1 MSNKVGRM
9 TSKTMYARVLGIAA
23 VLSCAS
29 LAGAGA
35 EATDAARLARAD
47 AVVRA
52 EMRVERIPGL
62 AIAIVDHGRVVLAR
76 GYGYA
81 NVEHSV
87 PVTVDTVFQSG
98 SVGKQFTAAAVMLLA
113 EDGRLSLDDPVTR
126 YLPEAPPGWSAI
138 RIRHLLT
145 HTAGIPD
152 YRTEALPADMRRSY
166 TEQELVRMVCA
177 SKLEFPP
184 GERFSYS
191 NPGYLLLGAIIG
203 RVVGRHYS
211 DVLGERVF
219 RPLGMKSAREI
230 DDADI
235 VMHRAAGYRLR
246 DGQLANQEWM
256 APENNKTADGS
267 LYLSI
272 SDMIAWDR
280 GLREGKILSAES
292 WRTVFTPVRLNSGR
306 AYPYGFGWNVET
318 LAGQTVESHS
328 GGSQGFET
336 YISRYLGD
344 DLSIIVLT
352 NLAVGDPARIA
363 RHVAAVLSDR
373 LALPARTPIGD
384 SEPARRVELERL
396 LRVGRAGGLTAADLP
411 HVRGGFLPDVPAAYR
426 STLEELGDLKTLSL
440 VARSPLGDDERSEY
454 LADFANGR
462 RVVVYSVD
470 PQGRTSDLDIS
481 EPD

>member
-1 MSNKVGRM
+1 M
-9 TSKTMYARVLGIAA
+9 TSKTVSVRALWVTFALAYT
-23 VLSCAS
+23 S
-29 LAGAGA
+29 LAGARP
-35 EATDAARLARAD
+35 EASHTARLARAD

-52 EMRVERIPGL
+52 EMRIEQIPGL
-62 AIAIVDHGRVVLAR
+62 AIAIVDRGKVVLAR

-81 NVEHSV
+81 NIEHSA
-87 PVTVDTVFQSG
+87 PVTVDTVFQSA
-98 SVGKQFTAAAVMLLA
+98 SVGKQFTAAAVMLLV

-126 YLPEAPPGWSAI
+126 YLPEAPPEWSAI

-152 YRTEALPADMRRSY
+152 YRTEVLPADSRRSY
-166 TEQELVRMVCA
+166 TEKELVQMVCA

-184 GERFSYS
+184 GARYSYS

-203 RVVGRHYS
+203 RVDGRHYS

-235 VMHRAAGYRLR
+235 IMHRAAGYRLR
-246 DGQLANQEWM
+246 KGLLANQEWI

-292 WRTVFTPVRLNSGR
+292 WRSVFAPVRLNSGR
-306 AYPYGFGWNVET
+306 TYPYGFGWSVEEF
-318 LAGQTVESHS
+318 AGQTVQSHS
-328 GGSQGFET
+328 GGSQGFAT

-352 NLAVGDPARIA
+352 NLAQGDPVRIA
-363 RHVAAVLSDR
+363 RRVAAVLSDR
-373 LALPARTPIGD
+373 LPLPIRTPIAD

-396 LRVGRAGGLTAADLP
+396 LRVGRAEGLTAADLP
-411 HVRGGFLPDVPAAYR
+411 HVRGGFAPDVAAQYR
-426 STLEELGDLKTLSL
+426 STLAELGDLKSLAL
-440 VARSPLGDDERSEY
+440 VARRTLGDDEYSEY
-454 LADFANGR
+454 LAAFAKGQ
-462 RVVVYSVD
+462 RVVAYTVD
-470 PQGRTSDLDIS
+470 PQGRASDLDIS

>member
-1 MSNKVGRM
+1 M
-9 TSKTMYARVLGIAA
+9 
-23 VLSCAS
+23 LSYAS
-29 LAGAGA
+29 LAGAD
-35 EATDAARLARAD
+35 TAADTAQPARVD

-52 EMRVERIPGL
+52 AMRAERIPGL
-62 AIAIVDHGRVVLAR
+62 GIAIVDHGKVILAR

-81 NVEHSV
+81 NVEHNA
-87 PVTVDTVFQSG
+87 PVTVDTVFQSA
-98 SVGKQFTAAAVMLLA
+98 SVGKQFTAAAAMLLV

-126 YLPEAPPGWSAI
+126 YLPEAPPAWSAI

-152 YRTEALPADMRRSY
+152 YRTEALAADMRRSY
-166 TEQELVRMVCA
+166 SEQEMVQMVCA

-191 NPGYLLLGAIIG
+191 NPGYLLLGVIIG
-203 RVVGRHYS
+203 RVAGHHYS

-235 VMHRAAGYRLR
+235 VMHRAAGYRLLK
-246 DGQLANQEWM
+246 GHLANQEWM

-280 GLREGKILSAES
+280 ALREGKILSTKS

-306 AYPYGFGWNVET
+306 TYPYGFGWNVAT
-318 LAGQTVESHS
+318 IAGQTVESHS
-328 GGSQGFET
+328 GGSQGFAT

-344 DLSIIVLT
+344 DLSIIVLS
-352 NLAVGDPARIA
+352 NLAEGDPARIA
-363 RHVAAVLSDR
+363 RRVAAAISDH
-373 LALPARTPIGD
+373 LALPARKPIAD
-384 SEPARRVELERL
+384 SEPARRAALERL
-396 LRVGRAGGLTAADLP
+396 LRVGRAGELTAADLP
-411 HVRGGFLPDVPAAYR
+411 HVRGGFAPDIAAEYR
-426 STLEELGDLKTLSL
+426 STLAELGDLKSLTL
-440 VARSPLGDDERSEY
+440 VARSPLGDDEYSEY

-462 RVVVYSVD
+462 RVVSYTVD
-470 PQGRTSDLDIS
+470 PQGGAADLDVS

>member
-1 MSNKVGRM
+1 MA
-9 TSKTMYARVLGIAA
+9 ARALGVAA
-23 VLSCAS
+23 ALSCAS
-29 LAGAGA
+29 FAGTGA
-35 EATDAARLARAD
+35 EAADAARLARAET
-47 AVVRA
+47 VVRA
-52 EMRVERIPGL
+52 EMRVERIPGV
-62 AIAIVDHGRVVLAR
+62 AIAIVDHGKVVLAK

-81 NVEHSV
+81 NLEHSV

-98 SVGKQFTAAAVMLLA
+98 SLGKQFTAAAVMLLM

-126 YLPEAPPGWSAI
+126 YLPEAPPEWNAV

-166 TEQELVRMVCA
+166 SEQQLVQMVCE

-184 GERFSYS
+184 GERYSYS

-203 RVVGRHYS
+203 RVDGRHYS
-211 DVLGERVF
+211 DVLAERVF

-235 VMHRAAGYRLR
+235 IMHRAAGYRLR
-246 DGQLANQEWM
+246 DGHLANQEWM

-280 GLREGKILSAES
+280 GLRDGKILSSGS
-292 WRTVFTPVRLNSGR
+292 WRTVFSPVHLNSGKT
-306 AYPYGFGWNVET
+306 YPYGFGWDVET

-352 NLAVGDPARIA
+352 NLAEGDPARIA
-363 RHVAAVLSDR
+363 RHVAAILSDR
-373 LALPARTPIGD
+373 IALPAPTAIGD
-384 SEPARRVELERL
+384 TEPARRVELERL

-411 HVRGGFLPDVPAAYR
+411 HIRGGFLPDVAAEYR
-426 STLEELGDLKTLSL
+426 NTLERLGDLKTLAL
-440 VARSPLGDDERSEY
+440 VARRPLGDDERSEY
-454 LADFANGR
+454 LADFADGR
-462 RVVVYSVD
+462 RIVVYTVD